1 MKWRLSGREPK
12 ERVYFYWI
20 PFDEYIMS
28 IETLI
33 DQITSPNLQD
43 DDYGLLLDLVELVNK
58 TPTTNVIE
66 AVRFLKVKLQSSNAN
81 TLLRAIT
88 LLDFLAQNCGAML
101 KASISTPDFVN
112 DNLLPII
119 ADNLI
124 HISVKYALIKEIYK
138 LQKTF
143 ANDESLSIYKDTF
156 SNLKRKLPNLCQQA
170 IDEIDSNNKNSYN
183 PSGGSVEE
191 EELELRKAIE
201 LSLKESSLPSR
212 ASTQPQG
219 VPQQIQPQQ
228 QFQQQFQLGQQLQQ
242 QPQFQPQFQ
251 SQSQPQVQ
259 QQPITSPQQQFQQA
273 APTRIQEDPSRPDK
287 VIALF
292 DLSTDDEDTLSFRKD
307 DIITIVEEI
316 NKDWLRGCL
325 NGRAGIIPTNYVKP
339 IPKTLESDIQN
350 LIQVLNSSF
359 DIETTLSKLMDLN
372 KKVKNSSMTSQQFEN
387 ALLSNSFPDKIQ
399 NIEKVKAQLKQI
411 LELQKLKLLELQS
424 IQSNIDHSL
433 QLYQQLITESAPEPE
448 NPDISNFIQTYPDI
462 SSLSLNS
469 SPQSTEEYIPPSMTG
484 SYPQR
489 R

>member
-1 MKWRLSGREPK
+1 M
-12 ERVYFYWI
+12 
-20 PFDEYIMS
+20 
-28 IETLI
+28 
-33 DQITSPNLQD
+33 
-43 DDYGLLLDLVELVNK
+43 
-58 TPTTNVIE
+58 
-66 AVRFLKVKLQSSNAN
+66 
-81 TLLRAIT
+81 
-88 LLDFLAQNCGAML
+88 
-101 KASISTPDFVN
+101 
-112 DNLLPII
+112 
-119 ADNLI
+119 
-124 HISVKYALIKEIYK
+124 
-138 LQKTF
+138 
-143 ANDESLSIYKDTF
+143 
-156 SNLKRKLPNLCQQA
+156 
-170 IDEIDSNNKNSYN
+170 
-183 PSGGSVEE
+183 
-191 EELELRKAIE
+191 
-201 LSLKESSLPSR
+201 
-212 ASTQPQG
+212 
-219 VPQQIQPQQ
+219 
-228 QFQQQFQLGQQLQQ
+228 
-242 QPQFQPQFQ
+242 
-251 SQSQPQVQ
+251 
-259 QQPITSPQQQFQQA
+259 
-273 APTRIQEDPSRPDK
+273 
-287 VIALF
+287 
-292 DLSTDDEDTLSFRKD
+292 STDDEDTLSFRKD

>member
-1 MKWRLSGREPK
+1 
-12 ERVYFYWI
+12 
-20 PFDEYIMS
+20 MS

-33 DQITSPNLQD
+33 DQTTSPNLQD

-170 IDEIDSNNKNSYN
+170 IDEIDSNNKNAYN

-201 LSLKESSLPSR
+201 LSLKESSLSSR

-228 QFQQQFQLGQQLQQ
+228 QFQQQFQL
-242 QPQFQPQFQ
+242 
-251 SQSQPQVQ
+251 
-259 QQPITSPQQQFQQA
+259 
-273 APTRIQEDPSRPDK
+273 
-287 VIALF
+287 
-292 DLSTDDEDTLSFRKD
+292 
-307 DIITIVEEI
+307 
-316 NKDWLRGCL
+316 
-325 NGRAGIIPTNYVKP
+325 
-339 IPKTLESDIQN
+339 
-350 LIQVLNSSF
+350 
-359 DIETTLSKLMDLN
+359 
-372 KKVKNSSMTSQQFEN
+372 
-387 ALLSNSFPDKIQ
+387 
-399 NIEKVKAQLKQI
+399 
-411 LELQKLKLLELQS
+411 
-424 IQSNIDHSL
+424 
-433 QLYQQLITESAPEPE
+433 
-448 NPDISNFIQTYPDI
+448 
-462 SSLSLNS
+462 
-469 SPQSTEEYIPPSMTG
+469 
-484 SYPQR
+484 
-489 R
+489 